1 MNYFQRKIN
10 KHAKKNME
18 QMVKRLDKK
27 YKRLDAIAR
36 LVSRDHGFLACASLF
51 NQMEEIRT
59 EIRYFQELIC
69 DIENRNIN
77 TCVKIKKS
85 RSSFIPHV
93 YFVFNNAE

>member
-18 QMVKRLDKK
+18 KMVKRLDQK
-27 YKRLDAIAR
+27 YKRLDAIAK
-36 LVSRDHGFLACASLF
+36 LVSRDHGFLACASSF

-93 YFVFNNAE
+93 YYVFNNAE